1 MYGEYLKQGYPIA
14 SGVIEGA
21 CRYVVKDRL
30 ERTGMTWVRQ
40 GAQAMLELRCLYLTD
55 LWDAFTN
62 FRVERETQR
71 LYPYRQKL
79 KPLSWNIAA

>member
-1 MYGEYLKQGYPIA
+1 MCYGEYLKRGYPIA

-40 GAQAMLELRCLYLTD
+40 GEKASHNLIPGSSSLRRGTSGGCCGG
-55 LWDAFTN
+55 WQGAC
-62 FRVERETQR
+62 
-71 LYPYRQKL
+71 
-79 KPLSWNIAA
+79 